1 MKNQILTAI
10 QSNWPPIAE
19 ILTYP
24 KDDKEYA
31 YKLELMNEL
40 LHLDLPDEHPVSSF
54 IDLLGDL
61 IDEYEKSNFEEV
73 QNLERINTSSIEKI
87 KHLMN
92 EYNLKQKDLIDIMG
106 SQGYVSDVLNGKRD
120 LSLKHIRGLAK
131 KFNINAKS
139 LV

>member
-24 KDDKEYA
+24 KNDKEYA

-40 LHLDLPDEHPVSSF
+40 LNLDLPDEHPVSSF

-73 QNLERINTSSIEKI
+73 QNLEKINISSIEKI

-120 LSLKHIRGLAK
+120 LSLKHIRGLAE

>member
-1 MKNQILTAI
+1 MNNQILTAI
-10 QSNWPPIAE
+10 QNNWPPIAE

-24 KDDKEYA
+24 KNQKEYA
-31 YKLELMNEL
+31 YKLELMDEL
-40 LHLDLPDEHPVSSF
+40 LNLDLPDEHPVSSF

-61 IDEYEKSNFEEV
+61 IDNYEKSNFEEV
-73 QNLERINTSSIEKI
+73 ENLQKISASSIEKI

-106 SQGYVSDVLNGKRD
+106 SQGYVSDILSGKRD
-120 LSLKHIRGLAK
+120 LNLKHIKGLAK
-131 KFNINAKS
+131 KFNIDAKS